1 MEPLALNIPGS
12 ASFAATP
19 LPSTTVRQG
28 GAAATQSNTP
38 AVIPKHISKPAPT
51 AAPTTTVSEKTVTR
65 ETFGK
70 PQTNQYSMNFGPQ
83 SAAAILS
90 RQAAKEGDTDNSVA
104 DNGNAVKPFAPVFG
118 GQGSGDG
125 AEPAERAVVDPFQRS
140 TPAQTSESE
149 DETAAVFADEAEADP
164 VESAAAAK
172 EQAKLAREQQ
182 EIEQLEAR
190 DAEVRTHEQA
200 HASVGGQYARS
211 PNLTFEKGP
220 DGKRYAVDGEVSI
233 DIAPVNGNPQATIN
247 KMQQV
252 YAAAMAPV
260 NPSAADLQVAAEAL
274 RNIEVA
280 KRELRDARLEA
291 APAPEQLKLL
301 YDAKSD
307 IEEQPELEPVKPSLG
322 GRSVDAEGELVSS
335 ARDTNPASE
344 LIDTIMA
351 KVANERG
358 PLFEERSSD
367 NAAVTSAANS
377 SINLSPPKAILAYRN
392 TQQMGQGNPAQPLQG
407 ELGTLV
413 RDEDLFGRAFGLD
426 ERVPSRQG
434 LGVSV

>member
-1 MEPLALNIPGS
+1 
-12 ASFAATP
+12 
-19 LPSTTVRQG
+19 
-28 GAAATQSNTP
+28 
-38 AVIPKHISKPAPT
+38 
-51 AAPTTTVSEKTVTR
+51 
-65 ETFGK
+65 
-70 PQTNQYSMNFGPQ
+70 MNFGPQ

-104 DNGNAVKPFAPVFG
+104 DNRNAVKPFAPVFG

-125 AEPAERAVVDPFQRS
+125 AEPAERADVDPFQRS
-140 TPAQTSESE
+140 TPAQTPQSE
-149 DETAAVFADEAEADP
+149 DETAAVFADEAETDP
-164 VESAAAAK
+164 VKSAAAAK

-291 APAPEQLKLL
+291 APAPEQLKPL